1 MNEKDTK
8 NDLIDMARQLYVA
21 KNEVS
26 NLEESLK
33 ITKTSLKKAKAARD
47 LILEDMAAIGK
58 TVGPKTV
65 ELRRAS

>member
-1 MNEKDTK
+1 VNEKDTK